1 MAVVA
6 RIARTPKA
14 WSITVN
20 IDGAN
25 TIAFDAVKLS
35 IYWWATEKNRIFAT
49 AADGSQMIATPDVL
63 LCSEPIET
71 HMDIEKENER

>member
-14 WSITVN
+14 WSITVI

-35 IYWWATEKNRIFAT
+35 IYWATERNRIFAT